1 MTPKEQRYLLYAI
14 YFTVQGVFL
23 LTMLIISFSKS
34 VSRGLFNNKDG
45 DIQSGEWLVV
55 VLFILKFINSWAV
68 LRYWGNFIDP
78 EGA

>member
-23 LTMLIISFSKS
+23 LTMLIVAFYKS
-34 VSRGLFNNKDG
+34 TSRGLFNHKNS
-45 DIQSGEWLVV
+45 DIQSGEWTVV
-55 VLFILKFINSWAV
+55 ILILLKFANSWAV